1 MDEPR
6 DERPL
11 YVAKAQLFQSLSHPV
26 RIRVLELLVDGEKPV
41 SELRDGVGVEAS
53 SLSQHLTVLKQSGLV
68 TSRRRGNQVSY
79 RITDD
84 SVADFLAAA
93 RRVMAATM
101 DHTRRTLEDLE
112 SRQ

>member
-1 MDEPR
+1 M
-6 DERPL
+6 
-11 YVAKAQLFQSLSHPV
+11 
-26 RIRVLELLVDGEKPV
+26 
-41 SELRDGVGVEAS
+41 RDGVGVEAS

-101 DHTRRTLEDLE
+101 GHTRRTLEDLE